1 MTITSAIVLYSVI
14 WFLVLFLVLPFRL
27 ETQGERGRIVP
38 GTPSSAPH
46 EAKMGLK
53 LKITTAIATLLW
65 VVVTAIILS
74 GMIEIRDFDIRG
86 RMPPEADGTGG

>member
-14 WFLVLFLVLPFRL
+14 WFLTLFLVLPFRMV
-27 ETQGERGRIVP
+27 TQGEAGDVVP

-46 EAKMGLK
+46 NADMARK
-53 LKITTAIATLLW
+53 LKITTLIATFLW
-65 VVVTAIILS
+65 AVMTAVILS
-74 GMIEIRDFDIRG
+74 GMIGIRDFDFRN